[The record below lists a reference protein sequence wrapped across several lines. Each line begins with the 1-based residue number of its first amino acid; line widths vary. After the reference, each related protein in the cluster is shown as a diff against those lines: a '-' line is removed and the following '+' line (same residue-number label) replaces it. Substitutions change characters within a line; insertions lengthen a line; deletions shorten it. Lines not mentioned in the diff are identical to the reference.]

1 MTSAALR
8 MSGVDE
14 KTAALL
20 ARLEETKLMLATE
33 KTLAE
38 QLRAELESEREMND
52 QLSEELLELREANPS
67 GSLDRARPDV
77 DDLRCAPPPVRHTR
91 RARRRRRPRRRAT
104 VPARPALYHSRE
116 NPLQPVSLPKSGKMG
131 SRVEYHDELESQV
144 DDDEIE
150 EIGGCRWRSR
160 EMRRAA
166 PSASTSTSGAAT

>member
-67 GSLDRARPDV
+67 GSLDRALGRMSMTFGARHRP
-77 DDLRCAPPPVRHTR
+77 RHTQPAAAPPAPPRD
-91 RARRRRRPRRRAT
+91 RPR
-104 VPARPALYHSRE
+104 PPCSLYHSRE
-116 NPLQPVSLPKSGKMG
+116 NPLQPVSLP
-131 SRVEYHDELESQV
+131 
-144 DDDEIE
+144 
-150 EIGGCRWRSR
+150 
-160 EMRRAA
+160 
-166 PSASTSTSGAAT
+166 